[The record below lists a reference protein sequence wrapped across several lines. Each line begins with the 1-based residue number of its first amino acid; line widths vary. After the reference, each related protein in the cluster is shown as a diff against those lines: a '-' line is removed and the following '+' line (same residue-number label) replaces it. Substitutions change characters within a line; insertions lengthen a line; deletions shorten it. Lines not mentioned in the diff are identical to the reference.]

1 MTSSLTNFL
10 LSLIAGGII
19 VVIPITLALL
29 FVSQKDAIIR
39 VPQGKGNSDK

>member
-10 LSLIAGGII
+10 LSLIAGGLII
-19 VVIPITLALL
+19 VTPITLALL

-39 VPQGKGNSDK
+39 LPQGKGNSEK

>member
-10 LSLIAGGII
+10 LSLIAGGVI

-29 FVSQKDAIIR
+29 FVSQKDAIVR
-39 VPQGKGNSDK
+39 VSPSKGNSDK

>member
-19 VVIPITLALL
+19 VVGPITLALL
-29 FVSQKDAIIR
+29 FVSKKDAIIR
-39 VPQGKGNSDK
+39 VPQGKSGSQK

>member
-10 LSLIAGGII
+10 LSLVAGGAI

-39 VPQGKGNSDK
+39 IPQGKGNSEK

>member
-29 FVSQKDAIIR
+29 FVSQKDAITRI
-39 VPQGKGNSDK
+39 PQSKGNSER